1 MDDYLIV
8 QDEFM
13 WLNLNYMSGEQITNN
28 SVETQTMEGE
38 LHSLKNSSSKKKQ
51 RVDINVLLNN
61 VRLAQK
67 KEKMEST
74 IFFGLVAAVIVV
86 TGIIVSI

>member
-1 MDDYLIV
+1 
-8 QDEFM
+8 
-13 WLNLNYMSGEQITNN
+13 MSGEQITNN
-28 SVETQTMEGE
+28 AVETQNLEGE
-38 LHSLKNSSSKKKQ
+38 LHSLKDSRRKK
-51 RVDINVLLNN
+51 RVDINVLLNK

>member
-1 MDDYLIV
+1 MDYYLIV
-8 QDEFM
+8 QIDYM

-28 SVETQTMEGE
+28 SVETQNLEGE
-38 LHSLKNSSSKKKQ
+38 LHSLKNRKK

-61 VRLAQK
+61 VRSAQK

-74 IFFGLVAAVIVV
+74 IFFGLVAAVIVI
-86 TGIIVSI
+86 TGVIVSI

>member
-1 MDDYLIV
+1 
-8 QDEFM
+8 
-13 WLNLNYMSGEQITNN
+13 MSGEQIANT
-28 SVETQTMEGE
+28 SVETQETESG
-38 LHSLKNSSSKKKQ
+38 LNSFKDTSSKMKK
-51 RVDINVLLNN
+51 RVDINILLNN

-74 IFFGLVAAVIVV
+74 IFFGLVAGIIVV

>member
-1 MDDYLIV
+1 
-8 QDEFM
+8 
-13 WLNLNYMSGEQITNN
+13 MSGEQITNH
-28 SVETQTMEGE
+28 SVETQSMEGE
-38 LHSLKNSSSKKKQ
+38 LHSLKNSSKKP
-51 RVDINVLLNN
+51 RVDINVLLNK

-74 IFFGLVAAVIVV
+74 IFFSLVAAVILV